1 MSTGSPLRPKMLRGG
16 LVQMAQT
23 PPEVISVVAFQ
34 YNPDTVTRTLTPRA
48 IGGEPGDRLE
58 VLRLTGPPK
67 ETIKLEAEFD
77 YEDEHPEFVFAPHG
91 NTVTQSVGLMPTIAA
106 LEAMITP
113 TITQLTNIDTL
124 FQAGQIEI
132 APIESPLTLLVWGP
146 KRIVPVLLTSLTFTE
161 EAFGPQLQPI
171 RAKVSFELKTL
182 TTNDFPSGS
191 PEEQRYLAYRQY
203 SEQWAAQV
211 TTTDTHPLGI
221 ERMS

>member
-1 MSTGSPLRPKMLRGG
+1 MTTGSPLRPKLLSGG
-16 LVQMAQT
+16 LVQIGQSPAA
-23 PPEVISVVAFQ
+23 VINVVAFQ
-34 YNPDTVTRTLTPRA
+34 YNPDTLTRTLTPRA

-77 YEDEHPEFVFAPHG
+77 AEDDHPEFVSAPYADS
-91 NTVTQSVGLMPTIAA
+91 VTQSVGLMPTIAA

-113 TITQLTNIDTL
+113 TINQLNNVDAL
-124 FQAGQIEI
+124 FAAGQIEI
-132 APIESPLTLLVWGP
+132 APIEAPLTLLVWGP

-171 RAKVSFELKTL
+171 RAKVSLELKTL

-191 PEEQRYLAYRQY
+191 AEEQRYLAYRQY
-203 SEQWAAQV
+203 SEAWAAQV
-211 TTTDTHPLGI
+211 TTTNTQPLGI
-221 ERMS
+221 ERLS